1 MTNLY
6 SPHTGEHIRADVPA
20 DWMGRA
26 DSAAPAYDPQT
37 QACFW
42 RDDRWEIIALISSDD
57 RVPEAI
63 EALQALLALDAAGLA
78 PAFAAWANSP
88 ERTFA
93 ERAFIDRA
101 RTWRR
106 DNPVLIAGAADMGIT
121 PEQLDQLFIAGAAIQ
136 L

>member
-1 MTNLY
+1 MPEYRL
-6 SPHTGEHIRADVPA
+6 SGEGWVLRMADQARIPFAEGNPDYQDYLAWLAAGGVPLP
-20 DWMGRA
+20 
-26 DSAAPAYDPQT
+26 AATP
-37 QACFW
+37 
-42 RDDRWEIIALISSDD
+42 
-57 RVPEAI
+57 VPEAV

-78 PAFAAWANSP
+78 PAFAAWAQSP
-88 ERTFA
+88 ERSFA